1 MGTGRLRVD
10 HATGAQGAGLR
21 HGMEKKLAAGRGRV
35 TGWITDRATEGVTE
49 HALHAARAAPPGQ
62 GQNLTRGWRAP
73 LCGWAAGAVVNKRTA
88 VSTPLLF
95 VTPCRWWGGMADI
108 VSSFIGLALTPALSH

>member
-10 HATGAQGAGLR
+10 HATGTHGAG
-21 HGMEKKLAAGRGRV
+21 MQSSVAKKLAAGRGRV
-35 TGWITDRATEGVTE
+35 TKGVTE

-73 LCGWAAGAVVNKRTA
+73 ACGWVA
-88 VSTPLLF
+88 
-95 VTPCRWWGGMADI
+95 
-108 VSSFIGLALTPALSH
+108 